1 MTDETADQRWERL
14 SQERIDRPLPKRF
27 YKIVTVGD
35 DHSILLDGRAVKTPM
50 KKKLAL
56 PTAALAEAVA
66 EEWRAQLKVINP
78 ALMPLT
84 KLANTA
90 IDRVGTERPHVAGE
104 VVAFAA
110 NDLVCYRAGEPAE
123 LLSLQT
129 MHWNP
134 VLHWAQA
141 ALDAAF
147 QSTIGVSHVAQP
159 APALKAVER
168 HIADLDDFMLTA
180 VHNTMTLTGS
190 ALLALMLQ
198 ARAISP
204 EDAWAA
210 AHVDED
216 FQISQWGEDFEA
228 AARRAYRKT
237 EFDATDRFLNLLGRN
252 VSE

>member
-14 SQERIDRPLPKRF
+14 SQERINRPLPRRF
-27 YKIVTVGD
+27 YKIVTIGD
-35 DHSILLDGRAVKTPM
+35 DHSILLDGRVVITPM

-66 EEWRAQLKVINP
+66 EEWRAQVKFVNP

-90 IDRVGTERPHVAGE
+90 IDRVSAERPHVAAE

-123 LLSLQT
+123 LVALQAKN
-129 MHWNP
+129 WNP

-141 ALDAAF
+141 ALDASF
-147 QSTIGVSHVAQP
+147 KSTVGVTHVPQP
-159 APALKAVER
+159 ASALKAVEQY
-168 HIADLDDFMLTA
+168 IVGFDDFTLTA
-180 VHNTMTLTGS
+180 VHNAMTLTGS
-190 ALLALMLQ
+190 ALLALMLR

-204 EDAWAA
+204 ADAWAA

-216 FQISQWGEDFEA
+216 FQINQWGEDFEA

-237 EFDATDRFLNLLGRN
+237 EFDATDRFLNLLARN

>member
-1 MTDETADQRWERL
+1 MADETEAQRWQRL
-14 SQERIDRPLPKRF
+14 SQERIDRSLPERF
-27 YKIVTVGD
+27 YKIVTIGE
-35 DHSILLDGRAVKTPM
+35 DHSILLDGRAVRTPK
-50 KKKLAL
+50 KKKLTL

-66 EEWRAQLKVINP
+66 GEWRAQVKVINP

-90 IDRVGTERPHVAGE
+90 IDRMGAERLHVAGE

-123 LLSLQT
+123 LVSLQAR
-129 MHWNP
+129 HWNP

-147 QSTIGVSHVAQP
+147 KSTVGVIHVPQP
-159 APALKAVER
+159 PPALQAVEQ
-168 HIADLDDFMLTA
+168 HIGGFDDFTLSA
-180 VHNTMTLTGS
+180 VHNATTLTGS

-198 ARAISP
+198 ACAISP
-204 EDAWAA
+204 EDAWTA
-210 AHVDED
+210 AHVDDD
-216 FQISQWGEDFEA
+216 FQIGRWGEDFEA
-228 AARRAYRKT
+228 AARRSYRQT
-237 EFDATDRFLNLLGRN
+237 EFEATCRFLNLFIRN